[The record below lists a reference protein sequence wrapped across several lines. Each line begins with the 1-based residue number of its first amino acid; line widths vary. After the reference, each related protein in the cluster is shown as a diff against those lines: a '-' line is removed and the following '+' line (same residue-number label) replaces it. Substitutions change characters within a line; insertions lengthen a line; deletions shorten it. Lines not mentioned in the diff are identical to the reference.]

1 MHLFYHHSIARGYR
15 ALVLSLS
22 LPFFLITGVTYHCQ
36 AQKTIHILK
45 LRNARQLHQFFHYTG
60 NDIPL
65 VSGHRGGMTA
75 GFPENCIPSFENNLR
90 PTPAFFEVD
99 PRLTKDRSEEHTFDL
114 QSIMRISYAVCVLN
128 KKITANQ

>member
-1 MHLFYHHSIARGYR
+1 MTRYCHHSIARGYR
-15 ALVLSLS
+15 ALVVSLS

-65 VSGHRGGMTA
+65 VSGHRGGMTE
-75 GFPENCIPSFENNLR
+75 GYPENCIPSFENTLR
-90 PTPAFFEVD
+90 
-99 PRLTKDRSEEHTFDL
+99 RSEE
-114 QSIMRISYAVCVLN
+114 RRVGKECVS
-128 KKITANQ
+128 TCRSRWSPYH

>member
-1 MHLFYHHSIARGYR
+1 MQLFIHHSIARGYR

-65 VSGHRGGMTA
+65 VSGHRGGMT
-75 GFPENCIPSFENNLR
+75 
-90 PTPAFFEVD
+90 
-99 PRLTKDRSEEHTFDL
+99 DRSEEHTSEL
-114 QSIMRISYAVCVLN
+114 QSLMRLYYAVFRL
-128 KKITANQ
+128 KTKILKTK